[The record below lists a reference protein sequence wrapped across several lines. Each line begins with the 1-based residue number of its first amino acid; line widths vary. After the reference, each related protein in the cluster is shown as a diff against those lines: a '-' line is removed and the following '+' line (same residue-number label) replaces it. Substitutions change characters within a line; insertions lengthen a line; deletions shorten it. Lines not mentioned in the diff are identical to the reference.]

1 MILARARAL
10 PTSASLSSVPST
22 TRVLQHFEFAD
33 DFASPFSCQG
43 CLQEP
48 LGPFREFLEDRLQTG
63 LNVLGPL
70 RGRIIMLVES
80 EEDRSEGIEDSPA
93 VLGQ

>member
-1 MILARARAL
+1 MILARAL

-33 DFASPFSCQG
+33 DFASAFSSQG

-48 LGPFREFLEDRLQTG
+48 LIPFREILEDRLQTG
-63 LNVLGPL
+63 LNVFGSL
-70 RGRIIMLVES
+70 RGRIMLVES
-80 EEDRSEGIEDSPA
+80 EEDRSEGIEDSPV

>member
-10 PTSASLSSVPST
+10 PTSASLSSVPSA
-22 TRVLQHFEFAD
+22 TRFLQHF
-33 DFASPFSCQG
+33 DFASAFSSQG

-48 LGPFREFLEDRLQTG
+48 LIPFREILEDGVQTG
-63 LNVLGPL
+63 LNVFGSL
-70 RGRIIMLVES
+70 RGRIIILVES

>member
-1 MILARARAL
+1 MILARARTL
-10 PTSASLSSVPST
+10 PTSVSLSSVPSA
-22 TRVLQHFEFAD
+22 TRFLQHFEFAS
-33 DFASPFSCQG
+33 ASSCQG

-48 LGPFREFLEDRLQTG
+48 LGPFREILEDGVQTG
-63 LNVLGPL
+63 INVLGPL
-70 RGRIIMLVES
+70 RGRIIILVES